1 MARQDDGGMGGGGGA
16 GPGRPGGP
24 SGGGFGTTSFLYG
37 GNAAYVEQLHESYR
51 ADPSSVDPEWREF
64 FADLNDDPDAVAR
77 NASGPAWKAPA
88 WPIVANGELV
98 SALDGNWPVAEKIIA
113 EKIAKASK
121 APAVADAAEGEAATT
136 SAAMSAE
143 AISRASRDSVRAL
156 MMIRAYRTRGHLH
169 ARLDPLGLAPPVD
182 HEELHPS
189 SYGFTEADLDR
200 PVFIDGVLGL
210 DWASIN
216 EMMPILR
223 RTYCDT
229 IGFEFV
235 HMSDPAEKAWMLTRI
250 EGVDKAIT
258 FTPEGKRAI
267 LMKLIEAEGFEK
279 FLDVRY
285 TGTKRFGLDGGESM
299 VPALEQIIKRG
310 GALGIEDI
318 EVGMAHRGR
327 LNVLSQVMHKPHRAI
342 FHEFKGGSY
351 TPAETEGSG
360 DVKYHLGF
368 SSDRTFDD
376 KTVHL
381 SLAANPSHLEI
392 VDPVVL
398 GKVRAKQDQKDDL
411 VERTKVLPLLLHG
424 DAAFAGQG
432 VIAECFGLS
441 GLKGHNTGGS
451 IHFIINNQIG
461 FTTYPRYSR
470 SSPYPSDTA
479 KMIEAPILHVNG
491 DDPEAV
497 VHAAKIAVEFRQQF
511 HKPVVIDMFC
521 YRRFGHNEGDEPAF
535 TQPLMYKKIRGH
547 RSVLEIYAAKLVGE
561 GVLDQATVD
570 EAKAAWRAKLDE
582 EYEAGQHYHPNR
594 ADWLDGRWSGLRSSS
609 AADEERRGRTG
620 VELPRL
626 VELGHRITQVPPGFH
641 LHKTIGRLLDN
652 RRKAVDTGANIDWAM
667 GEALAFASLVDE
679 GYRVRLS
686 GQDSERGTFSQRHS
700 VLIDQETERRYVPC
714 NHIRDE
720 QARFEVINSML
731 SEEAVLGF
739 EYGYSTAEPNAL
751 VLWEAQFGD
760 FANGAQVVFDQFIS
774 SAERKWLRMSGL
786 VCLLPHGYEGQG
798 PEHSSARLERYLQ
811 LCAEDNMQVANCTT
825 PANYFHI
832 LRRQLKRDIRKPL
845 ILMTP
850 KSLLRHKRAVS
861 SLEAMGVG
869 TSFHRLLRDGAEK
882 PGDHRIELVADESV
896 RRVLL
901 CTGKVYYDLF
911 EERERRGVDD
921 VYLLRV
927 EQLYPMPLKALV
939 NELGRFPKAEVVWCQ
954 EEPKNMGAWTF
965 IDPYLEWV
973 LGQIAGDQARPRYV
987 GRPAAAATATGL
999 MSKHL
1004 AQMKAFTDEAFA

>member
-1 MARQDDGGMGGGGGA
+1 MARQDDVGTSNGG
-16 GPGRPGGP
+16 
-24 SGGGFGTTSFLYG
+24 SGGDTATQRSSGNARFAATAFLDG
-37 GNAAYVEQLHESYR
+37 ANAAYLEQMHERFRENPASVDGEWRDFFAALDDDPEAVEQS
-51 ADPSSVDPEWREF
+51 
-64 FADLNDDPDAVAR
+64 
-77 NASGPAWKAPA
+77 ASGPAWKKAS
-88 WPIVANGELV
+88 WPVVANGELV
-98 SALDGNWPVAEKIIA
+98 SALDGNWPAVEKAMSAKIVAEA
-113 EKIAKASK
+113 AKASSR
-121 APAVADAAEGEAATT
+121 PAAGADPASPEVAAQAT
-136 SAAMSAE
+136 
-143 AISRASRDSVRAL
+143 RDSVRML

-169 ARLDPLGLAPPVD
+169 ARLDPLGLAPPTD
-182 HEELHPS
+182 QEELHPS
-189 SYGFTEADLDR
+189 SYGFTEADWDR
-200 PVFIDGVLGL
+200 RIFLDGVLGL
-210 DWASIN
+210 KWGTIR
-216 EMMPILR
+216 EIMPLLR

-229 IGFEFV
+229 IGYEFI
-235 HMSDPAEKAWMLTRI
+235 HMSDPAEKGWMQARV
-250 EGVDKAIT
+250 EGPDKAIT

-267 LMKLIEAEGFEK
+267 LNKLIEAEGFEK
-279 FLDVRY
+279 FLDVKY

-310 GALGIEDI
+310 GSLGIEDI
-318 EVGMAHRGR
+318 ELGMAHRGR
-327 LNVLSQVMHKPHRAI
+327 LNVLTQVMHKPHRAV

-351 TPAETEGSG
+351 SPAATEGSG

-368 SSDRTFDD
+368 SSDRSFDD
-376 KTVHL
+376 KSVHL

-411 VERTKVLPLLLHG
+411 VERAKVLPLLLHG

-470 SSPYPSDTA
+470 SSPYPSDVA

-497 VHAAKIAVEFRQQF
+497 TYAAKIAVEFRQKF

-521 YRRFGHNEGDEPAF
+521 YRRFGHNEGDEPSF
-535 TQPLMYKKIRGH
+535 TQPLMYKKIRKH
-547 RSVLEIYAAKLVGE
+547 RSVLDLYADKLVTE
-561 GVLDQATVD
+561 GIITAERVEED
-570 EAKAAWRAKLDE
+570 KAAWRAKLE
-582 EYEAGQHYHPNR
+582 VEFEAGQHYAPNK
-594 ADWLDGRWSGLRSSS
+594 ADWLDGRWAGLR
-609 AADEERRGRTG
+609 AATGTDDTLRGKTG
-620 VELPRL
+620 VERSRL
-626 VELGHRITQVPPGFH
+626 VELGHRLTEVPKTFH
-641 LHKTIGRLLDN
+641 LHKTIQRLLDN
-652 RRKAVDTGANIDWAM
+652 RRKAVDTGQAIDWAM

-679 GYRVRLS
+679 GSRVRLS

-700 VLIDQETERRYVPC
+700 VLIDQETEARFIPL

-739 EYGYSTAEPNAL
+739 EYGYSVAEPNAL

-774 SAERKWLRMSGL
+774 CAERKWLRLSGL

-832 LRRQLKRDIRKPL
+832 LRRQLKRDTRKPL

-861 SLEAMGVG
+861 TLDDMKEG
-869 TSFHRLLRDGAEK
+869 TSFHRILRDGAEK
-882 PGDHRIELVADESV
+882 AGEHKVQLVADDRI

-901 CTGKVYYDLF
+901 CSGKVYYDLF
-911 EERERRGVDD
+911 EEREKREVDD

-939 NELGRFPKAEVVWCQ
+939 NELSRFGQAQIAWVQ

-973 LGQIAGDQARPRYV
+973 LMQVNYGQTRPRYI

-1004 AQMKAFTDEAFA
+1004 AQMKAFTDEAFG